1 MMSLAAVRSIFSV
14 PNARDGDV
22 QRRGELILQA
32 TVIAQGALLLVLAT
46 VPDDP
51 TSWSPWTLM
60 SRAGL
65 VVNPVAFYLAKRAR
79 IEAASILVTIW
90 CLLLM
95 LAAAVFSGPGSNRM
109 GSVVECILFIGCVAD
124 TWVTIAF
131 GGAFAAFV
139 AVLATAESIGLFTPL
154 HVVLEPPWAPF
165 LRQIIGVGVLVTVLR
180 RGYDRLHRQVAE
192 RERSAA
198 AAVASTRSLN
208 ASLERL
214 VEERTRALSTA
225 RNRLSGLAG
234 DLADHLTADLANM
247 RDRLQ
252 AFLVREAE
260 LGAERLADV
269 ATAEEAAERL
279 AAMIVRLHQH
289 ANLGKSG
296 LCPSA
301 IDMTTLVNAVV
312 EEYRRADETGPV
324 DWKIDAL
331 PPAWADE
338 ALIRTVV
345 ENLTGNAL
353 KFSKGRTPARIH
365 IGFEPESQRYFVRDN
380 GVGFDPRRTDKL
392 FRPFQRL
399 HREDEF
405 EGYGLGLA
413 NVKRIIERSGGD
425 VAADGVVGQGAVV
438 YFRLQPVPEKRP

>member
-1 MMSLAAVRSIFSV
+1 MSSLASVRSIFSV

-32 TVIAQGALLLVLAT
+32 TVIAQGALLLVLVT
-46 VPDDP
+46 TPDNP
-51 TSWSPWTLM
+51 MSWSPWTLM

-95 LAAAVFSGPGSNRM
+95 FAAAVFSGPGSNRL

-124 TWVTIAF
+124 TWVTLAF
-131 GGAFAAFV
+131 GAVFAVFI
-139 AVLATAESIGLFTPL
+139 AVLATAESAGLFTPI
-154 HVVLEPPWAPF
+154 HVVIEPPWMPF

-192 RERSAA
+192 RERAAA
-198 AAVASTRSLN
+198 AAVASARTLN
-208 ASLERL
+208 ASLERR
-214 VEERTRALSTA
+214 VDERTRALSSA
-225 RNRLSGLAG
+225 RDRLSGLADELAG
-234 DLADHLTADLANM
+234 HLTTDLAGM
-247 RDRLQ
+247 RDRLKG
-252 AFLVREAE
+252 FLLREAG
-260 LGAERLADV
+260 LGPERLADV

-296 LCPSA
+296 LCPTA
-301 IDMTTLVNAVV
+301 IDMTALVNAVV
-312 EEYRRADETGPV
+312 EEFRRADETGPV
-324 DWKIDAL
+324 DWTIDAL

-345 ENLTGNAL
+345 ENLAGNAI
-353 KFSKGRTPARIH
+353 KFSKGRNPARIH
-365 IGFEPESQRYFVRDN
+365 IGFDPESGRYFVRDN
-380 GVGFDPRRTDKL
+380 GVGFDPRRTGKL

-438 YFRLQPVPEKRP
+438 YFRLQPAPRKRS